1 MNLPSVAVV
10 VLNYNTSHLLKQFL
24 PSITATT
31 YHKVRL
37 IVADNGSNDNSEDIV
52 KQFDK
57 VEWMPLG
64 INHGYAEGYN
74 IALNQIEADYYVL
87 LNSDVEVTPNWL
99 EPLLE
104 YSMANADFVALQPK
118 IKSFHNKEYFEY
130 AGAAG
135 GFLDKLGY
143 PYCRG
148 RIFDICEKDE
158 GQYDNPIDIF
168 WASGA
173 ALFIKSEAYK
183 AVGGLDK
190 RLFAHMEEIDL
201 CWRLK
206 LMGYKIACVPQSVVY
221 HVGGGTL
228 SAQNSRKTY
237 LNFRNSLVLLAR
249 YNQGFVAFFKVILRM
264 ILDAPAALLYLLKG
278 RPSDVWAIAKAH
290 WNFILNLNYWTKNKL
305 NPIKIAQ
312 KSLTGNA
319 LNSIAYSYYVKGHK
333 KFSNLSNTK
342 TE

>member
-1 MNLPSVAVV
+1 MSLPSVAVV
-10 VLNYNTSHLLKQFL
+10 VLNYNTHKLLQQFL
-24 PSITATT
+24 PSIAATT
-31 YHKVRL
+31 YPNVRF
-37 IVADNGSNDNSEDIV
+37 IVADNGSNDNSESIV
-52 KQFDK
+52 NQFDK
-57 VEWMPLG
+57 IEWLPLG
-64 INHGYAEGYN
+64 NNFGYAEGYN
-74 IALNQIEADYYVL
+74 IALNQIDADYYVL

-99 EPLLE
+99 EPLVE
-104 YSMANADFVALQPK
+104 YALANSDFVALQPK

-130 AGAAG
+130 AGASG
-135 GFLDKLGY
+135 GFIDQLGY

-158 GQYDNPIDIF
+158 GQYDNAIEIF

-173 ALFIKSEAYK
+173 ALFIKSEAFK

-228 SAQNSRKTY
+228 SAQNSKKTY

-249 YNQGFVAFFKVILRM
+249 YNHGMVAFYKVFLRM
-264 ILDAPAALLYLLKG
+264 ILDGPAALLFLLKG

-290 WNFILNLNYWTKNKL
+290 WNFIFNFQYWTKNKL
-305 NPIKIAQ
+305 SPTIIHHND
-312 KSLTGNA
+312 LTGNR
-319 LNSIAYSYYVKGHK
+319 LKSIAYKYYVKGIK
-333 KFSNLSNTK
+333 KFSELSTTQK
-342 TE
+342 